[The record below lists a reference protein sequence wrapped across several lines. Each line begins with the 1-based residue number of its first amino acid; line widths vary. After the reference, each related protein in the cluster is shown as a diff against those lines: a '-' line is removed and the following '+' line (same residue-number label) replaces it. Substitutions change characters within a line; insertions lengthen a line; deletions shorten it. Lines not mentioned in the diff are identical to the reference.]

1 MPRRCLRGDGV
12 GPAAQPDAVPCPPRN
27 RRQGGSVHR
36 NDSAPGGLH
45 PRTGQ
50 GKNAPHGRACHGQA
64 GTPTAR
70 PDGGSRCFDD
80 QVSSCQ
86 TGTADQ
92 MRPPWWGLPG
102 SKDADPAI
110 GGPERRATTCGKQRH
125 DSALTL
131 QLLDG

>member
-1 MPRRCLRGDGV
+1 M
-12 GPAAQPDAVPCPPRN
+12 PAAF
-27 RRQGGSVHR
+27 GGARLVEHCDGWLGRTHCHR
-36 NDSAPGGLH
+36 GAL
-45 PRTGQ
+45 
-50 GKNAPHGRACHGQA
+50 RAAGFAASTRKVRHGQA